1 MFGYI
6 LPDKPELKVKELDI
20 YNAYYCGICRSIK
33 KNVGNI
39 PRFSLTYDFAFLS
52 MLLSSIIEIDITAST
67 NWCVASPIKKKPY
80 VNDNEILRYCAELNV
95 LLFYYKLI
103 DNLKDDKNPIY
114 LPLIIIY
121 RIKINKLLK
130 KYHLKSGIIKKEIS
144 GLSEMEKR
152 NEQDLDILSNKFGKI
167 MEVIFSYDE
176 GEEKTKKILSWMGFN
191 LGKWIYVIDAF
202 DDLKQDIKKKRFNP
216 LITKGEGYEE
226 TRNKQRE
233 RIETY
238 LYNCLEETSSAFE
251 LLDIKKNKN
260 LLQNIIYSGLLK
272 KTQERCKEDEK
283 SI

>member
-6 LPDKPELKVKELDI
+6 VPDRPELKVKELDV

-52 MLLSSIIEIDITAST
+52 MLLTSITEADITASAGY
-67 NWCVASPIKKKPY
+67 CIASPIKKKPSI
-80 VNDNEILRYCAELNV
+80 NDNDILRYCAEMNV
-95 LLFYYKLI
+95 LLFYYKLK
-103 DNLKDDKNPIY
+103 DNLKDDRNPLY
-114 LPLIIIY
+114 LPLILIY

-130 KYHLKSGIIKKEIS
+130 KYSHKSGIIEKELS

-152 NEQDLDILSNKFGKI
+152 NENDLDVLSNKFGKI
-167 MEVIFSYDE
+167 MEVIFSYE
-176 GEEKTKKILSWMGFN
+176 GSEENEKKILSWMGFN
-191 LGKWIYVIDAF
+191 LGKWIYVIDSF
-202 DDLKQDIKKKRFNP
+202 DDIEQDIKKKRFNP
-216 LITKGEGYEE
+216 LITKGEGYKE

-233 RIETY
+233 RVETY
-238 LYNCLEETSSAFE
+238 LFNCLEETSSAFE

-260 LLQNIIYSGLLK
+260 ILKNIVYSGLLK
-272 KTQERCKEDEK
+272 KTQERCSEDDK